1 MLPMLGYDQQGNAA
15 GIAAQKGYLIG
26 LIG

>member
-1 MLPMLGYDQQGNAA
+1 VLGYDQQGNAA
-15 GIAAQKGYLIG
+15 GIAAQKGYSIG